1 MASCLRSLQISLV
14 LANVLTILFSFTVI
28 AVGAW
33 LLINERTLFSI
44 TDNRTE
50 LYRLPYSLILVGIC
64 VFSMAVLGIIG
75 AITTRMI
82 GGRILLGVYSFV
94 LALVIFSEIA
104 TGGSALRARV
114 TFQQTYV
121 NSSVESLKKYNTTL
135 QKWNKFQR
143 EYQCCGAEN
152 YTSYERYGYP
162 VPESCCKRPGS
173 QECNDT
179 RRTPHINDTL
189 ARQNLFIQGCP
200 ETVLNSLQ
208 RDFVVVS
215 VVVMVVGFAQYAGVV
230 LACLVAFYSSKE
242 ENRYEVPYSYNK
254 LSTVTTMS

>member
-1 MASCLRSLQISLV
+1 MASWLKSLQISLV
-14 LANVLTILFSFTVI
+14 LTNILIILFSFTLV

-33 LLINERTLFSI
+33 LLINERALFSI
-44 TDNRTE
+44 TDHRTE

-64 VFSMAVLGIIG
+64 VFCMAVLGIIG
-75 AITTRMI
+75 AITTKMI

-121 NSSVESLKKYNTTL
+121 NSSIESLKKHNNTL
-135 QKWNKFQR
+135 EEWNKFQK
-143 EYQCCGAEN
+143 EHQCCGAEN
-152 YTSYERYGYP
+152 YTSYEKYGYF
-162 VPESCCKRPGS
+162 VPESCCKQPRS
-173 QECNDT
+173 QECNNT
-179 RRTPHINDTL
+179 RQVRHINSTL
-189 ARQNLFIQGCP
+189 AQQNLFTQGCP

-230 LACLVAFYSSKE
+230 LACLVAFFSSKE
-242 ENRYEVPYSYNK
+242 ENKYEVPYSYNK
-254 LSTVTTMS
+254 LSTVTT

>member
-1 MASCLRSLQISLV
+1 MASWLKSLQISLV
-14 LANVLTILFSFTVI
+14 LTNILIILFSFTLV

-33 LLINERTLFSI
+33 LLINERALFSI
-44 TDNRTE
+44 TDHRTE

-64 VFSMAVLGIIG
+64 VFCMAVLGIIG
-75 AITTRMI
+75 AITTKMI

-121 NSSVESLKKYNTTL
+121 NSSIESLKKHNNTL
-135 QKWNKFQR
+135 EEWNKFQK
-143 EYQCCGAEN
+143 EHQCCGAEN
-152 YTSYERYGYP
+152 YTSYEKYGYF
-162 VPESCCKRPGS
+162 VPESCCKQPGS

-179 RRTPHINDTL
+179 RQAHHINSTL
-189 ARQNLFIQGCP
+189 AQQNLFTQGCP

-230 LACLVAFYSSKE
+230 LACLVAFFSSKE
-242 ENRYEVPYSYNK
+242 ENKYEVPYSYNK
-254 LSTVTTMS
+254 LSTVTT